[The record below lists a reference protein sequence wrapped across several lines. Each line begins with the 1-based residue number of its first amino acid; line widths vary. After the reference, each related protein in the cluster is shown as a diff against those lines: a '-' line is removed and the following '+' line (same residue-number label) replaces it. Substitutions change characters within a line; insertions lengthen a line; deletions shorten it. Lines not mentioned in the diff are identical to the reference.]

1 MTVPL
6 VVAVAVAS
14 GVGAQARYT
23 LDLFVQRRLGSAAL
37 PWGTMAVNVL
47 GSAAL
52 GGLVALTLA
61 GRLDETTEVVLAV
74 GFCGAFT
81 TFSTWT
87 YETVRLLEEGAL
99 WEAAVNVGL
108 SLVVGMAAALLV
120 YGAVHALF

>member
-1 MTVPL
+1 MTVAL

-14 GVGAQARYT
+14 GVGAQARYA

-37 PWGTMAVNVL
+37 PWGTMAVNVV

-52 GGLVALTLA
+52 GGLVALSLG
-61 GRLDETTEVVLAV
+61 GRLDEAVEVVLAV

-87 YETVRLLEEGAL
+87 HETVRLLEEGAL

-108 SLVVGMAAALLV
+108 SLVLGMAAALLV
-120 YGAVHALF
+120 YGAVHALA